1 MRTHTY
7 KPKYSH
13 STSRTIAQKKKDS
26 RPKGYREIL
35 DAEEREWNAEE
46 AIGEWGSM
54 SANVMRTLE
63 SGVTQPE
70 RGRRFRH
77 SNLRSYDRFF
87 SQFRNII
94 TIYH

>member
-1 MRTHTY
+1 MRTTHTY

-13 STSRTIAQKKKDS
+13 STSRTIAQKKKDE
-26 RPKGYREIL
+26 RRNGLREIL

-46 AIGEWGSM
+46 AVGEWGSM

-70 RGRRFRH
+70 RGRR
-77 SNLRSYDRFF
+77 
-87 SQFRNII
+87 
-94 TIYH
+94 